1 MVTEFIIE
9 NSKQFHRRISLGN
22 MPESHKINAINHG
35 SSNGQSHSSQFCSNE
50 NSMAGPISPTGS
62 TESVSYMDNYLPG
75 FDLAGHLQ
83 RKEIFS
89 QRKQREFIP
98 DNKKDESYW
107 DRRKRNNEAAKRSRE
122 KRRFNDMILEQRV
135 VELSNENHILKAQ
148 LAAIKDKFGING
160 ENMVNVEA
168 VMATLPSSEQGL
180 TIPKRSKLS
189 PGATPSSSMLYSPN
203 VSPIPPPMMYGN
215 SSHDIYSERNGHHHD
230 NELPPYNN
238 SSDNYNAF
246 PFSPVLPPINPPV
259 FESSSNIVLNLSR
272 NRGKVKSRHKSVSSN
287 SPRDSDNEESVHV
300 PLIFSVNTNNSSNSG
315 LPHKLRHKIH
325 LNEKDIPTSTSV
337 SVQNIKQEPESRA
350 TPPWDTEGS
359 SDERDSGIS
368 LGQDWSVIRQ
378 NLNHQPASPPSTA
391 APIETP
397 HDSRLQSEVA
407 RLVSEVEN
415 LKNYLTLKPSSTPSP
430 PTKSNIPV
438 K

>member
-1 MVTEFIIE
+1 MVAEFINE
-9 NSKQFHRRISLGN
+9 KNKLLHHRIPLGN

-160 ENMVNVEA
+160 ESMVNVEQ
-168 VMATLPSSEQGL
+168 VMATLPSNDQGL

-189 PGATPSSSMLYSPN
+189 PGAPPSLYSPN
-203 VSPIPPPMMYGN
+203 VSPIPPPVLYSTN
-215 SSHDIYSERNGHHHD
+215 SSHEIYSQNNNHHPD

-238 SSDNYNAF
+238 SSENYNAF

-300 PLIFSVNTNNSSNSG
+300 PLIFSVNSNTSSNNSG

-337 SVQNIKQEPESRA
+337 PVQNIKQEPEPRA

-368 LGQDWSVIRQ
+368 LGQDWGVIRQ
-378 NLNHQPASPPSTA
+378 NVTHQPASPPSST

-415 LKNYLTLKPSSTPSP
+415 LKNYLTQKPSPSAPPP

>member
-1 MVTEFIIE
+1 
-9 NSKQFHRRISLGN
+9 

-160 ENMVNVEA
+160 ESMVNVEQ
-168 VMATLPSSEQGL
+168 VMATLPSNDQGL

-189 PGATPSSSMLYSPN
+189 PGAPPSLYSPN
-203 VSPIPPPMMYGN
+203 VSPIPPPVLYSTN
-215 SSHDIYSERNGHHHD
+215 SSHEIYSQNNHHHD

-238 SSDNYNAF
+238 SSENYNAF

-259 FESSSNIVLNLSR
+259 FESSSNIVLNLS
-272 NRGKVKSRHKSVSSN
+272 
-287 SPRDSDNEESVHV
+287 
-300 PLIFSVNTNNSSNSG
+300 

-325 LNEKDIPTSTSV
+325 LNEKDVPTSTSV
-337 SVQNIKQEPESRA
+337 PVQNIKQEPEPRA

-368 LGQDWSVIRQ
+368 LGQDWGVIRQ
-378 NLNHQPASPPSTA
+378 NVTHQPASPPNNA

-415 LKNYLTLKPSSTPSP
+415 LKNYLTQKPSPSAPPP

>member
-1 MVTEFIIE
+1 MVTEFIRE
-9 NSKQFHRRISLGN
+9 DNKQLHGRRFPLGN
-22 MPESHKINAINHG
+22 MPESHKINAINPPPHAA
-35 SSNGQSHSSQFCSNE
+35 QFCSNE

-62 TESVSYMDNYLPG
+62 TESVSYMENYLPG

-160 ENMVNVEA
+160 ENMVNVEQ
-168 VMATLPSSEQGL
+168 VMASLPSSEQGL

-189 PGATPSSSMLYSPN
+189 PGATPSSGMLYSPN
-203 VSPIPPPMMYGN
+203 VSPIPPPVLYSN
-215 SSHDIYSERNGHHHD
+215 SSHELYSQHNGHHHD

-238 SSDNYNAF
+238 SSDNYGAF

-300 PLIFSVNTNNSSNSG
+300 PIIFSVNSTSNNSG

-325 LNEKDIPTSTSV
+325 LNEKDIPP
-337 SVQNIKQEPESRA
+337 VQSIKQEPEARA

-368 LGQDWSVIRQ
+368 LGQDWGVIRQ
-378 NLNHQPASPPSTA
+378 NIASPPSTA

-415 LKNYLTLKPSSTPSP
+415 LKNYLTLKPSPTASTP